1 MLFEGMV
8 QTFADLLGT
17 TLEEAGWIL
26 GFALVVVLIFSFIV
40 MLNKKETGSIGFVM
54 AGVGVAVAAGFQWW
68 PAWTVIFIALLV
80 VLVIVNPFGE
90 GAGS

>member
-8 QTFADLLGT
+8 QAFADLLAV

-26 GFALVVVLIFSFIV
+26 GFVLVAVLVFSFLF
-40 MLNKKETGSIGFVM
+40 MLSKKETGSIGFVM
-54 AGVGVAVAAGFQWW
+54 AGIGVAVAAGFGWW
-68 PAWTVIFIALLV
+68 PPWSVIFIALIV